1 MHWVEGAFMAAVG
14 FIPWLIAAEKFPG
27 DPQQRAVMLERMPLL
42 KNKALLRGAAI
53 FLWALGGAAV
63 LGLTSDLT

>member
-27 DPQQRAVMLERMPLL
+27 DPQQREVMYQRMPLL
-42 KNKALLRGAAI
+42 KNKTLLRVAAV
-53 FLWALGGAAV
+53 FMWVFGGAAA
-63 LGLTSDLT
+63 LGLID

>member
-27 DPQQRAVMLERMPLL
+27 DPQQRAAMLERMPLL
-42 KNKALLRGAAI
+42 KNKTLLRGAAI
-53 FLWALGGAAV
+53 FLWVLGGAV
-63 LGLTSDLT
+63 VIGLVK